1 MYWLK
6 SQFEPVDNSP
16 LILFR
21 ICFGILIFL
30 ESFGATLTG
39 WVKQALIDPE
49 FNFTLIGL
57 EWMQPPDGPWMYI
70 YFYLMA
76 ICGLMVALGFYYR
89 TGMAA
94 FTILWTLVYWMQK
107 SHYNNHY
114 YLLILLSIFMLIV
127 PAHAYA
133 SMDAK
138 RWNSVVSTTC
148 PRWCINIFI
157 LQMWIVFT
165 YAALHKVYPGWLNG
179 DFISMN
185 FIGKRNYWLI
195 GNLLQKEWLQTMVIY
210 GGILFDG
217 LIVYF
222 LLWRKSRKEAF
233 IIAIGFHLFNSFV
246 FQIGIFPYLMIALMV
261 FFFEPE
267 VVRKTFFKR
276 KPIVQIDRGYSVL
289 TPKCIALVALFG
301 LYFAHQI
308 YLPLRHHLYE
318 GDVFYTEEGHRL
330 SWRMMLRFK
339 SGYTNYMVYAPQKDS
354 TWMLNPKEYLTPK
367 QAGALPGHPDIIW
380 QFAQYM
386 HEKYEK
392 QGLGDVEIRAESF
405 VRLNKGN
412 QVKLIDSEVDLTK
425 VPWQPHRH
433 SEWILTDYKSY

>member
-1 MYWLK
+1 MNWLK

-16 LILFR
+16 IILFR
-21 ICFGILIFL
+21 ICFGTLIFL

-39 WVKQALIDPE
+39 WVKSALIDPE
-49 FNFTLIGL
+49 LNFTLIGL

-70 YFYLMA
+70 YFYMMA
-76 ICGLMVALGFYYR
+76 ICGLMVAFGYYYR
-89 TGMAA
+89 AGMAT
-94 FTILWTLVYWMQK
+94 FTVLWTLVYWMQK

-195 GNLLQKEWLQTMVIY
+195 GELLQKQWLQTIVIY

-222 LLWRKSRKEAF
+222 LLWKRTRKVAF
-233 IIAIGFHLFNSFV
+233 VVAIAFHLFNSFV

-267 VVRKTFFKR
+267 TVRSTFFRR
-276 KPIVQIDRGYSVL
+276 KPIVQMKQNLAIF
-289 TPKCIALVALFG
+289 TPKCVALIALFG
-301 LYFAHQI
+301 LYFAHQL
-308 YLPLRHHLYE
+308 YLPLRHYLYE

-339 SGYTNYMVYAPQKDS
+339 SGNTTYNVYSAETDS
-354 TWMLNPKEYLTPK
+354 TWVLNPKEHLTRK
-367 QAGALPGHPDIIW
+367 QASVLPGHPDMIW

-386 HEKYEK
+386 HDVYEK

-405 VRLNKGN
+405 LRLNKGD
-412 QVKLIDSEVDLTK
+412 QARLINADVDLTK
-425 VPWQPHRH
+425 VPWQPHQH
-433 SEWILTDYKSY
+433 SSWILTDYK